1 MGLARGKKQHD
12 RRQDIAKRD
21 ADLDA
26 QAMSRAN
33 RAITSP
39 STASRHHGPV

>member
-26 QAMSRAN
+26 RKAMSRAN
-33 RAITSP
+33 RADRLAKYS
-39 STASRHHGPV
+39 